1 MAESPA
7 MTDRMVIL
15 DTLLRERAGESLQ
28 DFIASRWLQGNGKS
42 WDRIAEEMRLKLEGT
57 GYEPPRESVI
67 QYAIRFGIIP
77 TRPKGQA
84 RRRSRRT
91 TDAK

>member
-77 TRPKGQA
+77 TRPQGQA
-84 RRRSRRT
+84 RRRRRT